1 MCFEQSEYMLR
12 ESACNFKESQKKL
25 KSLWRLHE
33 NLIFCLQE
41 VGLFGALQVSLHSL
55 FNQHLN
61 LYTISPQLNSFFTVP
76 HLYFGSGRNV
86 ELLYWKSVTASS
98 LHMCFQATQCFLLYV
113 IFCSYCFNKLTIMY
127 FFASLSD
134 ICDYVHVTNLLNEV
148 VRRLTDP
155 K

>member
-1 MCFEQSEYMLR
+1 VIASPKIEVYFYGPVGHSNLTTTYIKELDGYKSQVIFFNCTGFIFGPVNMSFWVLFFSFFVLQQLLMCFEQSECMLR

-61 LYTISPQLNSFFTVP
+61 LYNLAS
-76 HLYFGSGRNV
+76 V
-86 ELLYWKSVTASS
+86 EFLLHRSS
-98 LHMCFQATQCFLLYV
+98 LPCILAAVGT
-113 IFCSYCFNKLTIMY
+113 
-127 FFASLSD
+127 
-134 ICDYVHVTNLLNEV
+134 
-148 VRRLTDP
+148 
-155 K
+155 